1 MKIVTKETNRT
12 VPMFGDLAHGDLFF
26 SPAAENPNDVYMVI
40 DGGGY
45 ENEAVNLA
53 SGYVEEF
60 GERDAVR
67 KVEGTLTIE

>member
-12 VPMFGDLAHGDLFF
+12 IPMFRDLKNGDLFF
-26 SPAAENPNDVYMVI
+26 SPAAENPDEVYMVI
-40 DGGGY
+40 DSGGY
-45 ENEAVNLA
+45 NNEAVNLT

-60 GERDAVR
+60 GETVAVR